1 MNKITRFRAYQL
13 GTPGSSFSYSV
24 DDHFTLIE
32 ARLTAMSMRGVSA
45 ELRLLNKQSIN
56 CLHITSWD
64 QDHCDY
70 EELSL
75 ILKYLKPQSVEYPGY
90 MPHTD
95 NAKRC
100 KRLIESY
107 QGDTESITPEYID
120 SLSPGEER
128 KYNNILYNPRYISD
142 NSNDNS
148 VVQLFRQGRFS
159 LRSLGDCEDPAI
171 ARRLIN
177 SKLAKEADVMI
188 LAHHGADNGFTTKE
202 LIDAIRP
209 KIAICSSN
217 YDNQF
222 EHPSQPIRDLLYYSG
237 VTLFT
242 TKTGD
247 VIIECKE
254 DNNVRAYN
262 MISDNTQISSVKNFE
277 PKLLVNN

>member
-1 MNKITRFRAYQL
+1 MSKITRFRAYQL

-24 DDHFTLIE
+24 DDHLTLIE
-32 ARLTAMSMRGVSA
+32 ARLTVTSARGINA
-45 ELRLLNKQSIN
+45 ELKSLSKRNLD

-70 EELSL
+70 GELSF
-75 ILKYLKPQSVEYPGY
+75 ILEYLKPLRVEYPGY
-90 MPHTD
+90 TPHTD
-95 NAKRC
+95 NAMRC

-107 QGDTESITPEYID
+107 QGYTERISPEYIN
-120 SLSPGEER
+120 SLSPGEEK
-128 KYNNILYNPRYISD
+128 KYNNILYNPIYISD

-159 LRSLGDCEDPAI
+159 LLSLGDCEDPAI

-177 SKLAKEADVMI
+177 CKLAKETDVMI
-188 LAHHGADNGFTTKE
+188 LAHHGADNGFTTRE

-222 EHPSQPIRDLLYYSG
+222 EHPAQFIRDLLYYSG
-237 VTLFT
+237 ITLFT

-254 DNNVRAYN
+254 DNIVRAYN
-262 MISDNTQISSVKNFE
+262 LSADSTQISSVKNFV
-277 PKLLVNN
+277 PKLPVNN